1 MREREET
8 DMCPWLNAHIRHRG
22 LFKGPGTDAW
32 RLPTRRST
40 DMACQLK
47 EKATNALWMPL
58 YFPNLERLQEIDHNK
73 DTPVP

>member
-1 MREREET
+1 
-8 DMCPWLNAHIRHRG
+8 MCPWLNAHIRHRG